1 MNKGDWTRFL
11 ATLTKFQR
19 KKVDHIEFELV
30 AENLRR
36 GAIRI
41 TDLQLQEGE
50 QVTAAIPNT
59 AEWFQPAYGTLD
71 ETSTAVGGDVYL
83 GDQPR
88 VFENVKNRF
97 YNIVGRGHE
106 AIIVPNVYETDF
118 SRQLTTTV
126 VDITLYAKNDFDLL
140 RISTNYGDYVD
151 EYERVY
157 PDEPEHPLNKRYSRE
172 FFFEG
177 GAAGSEI
184 RLWGSRNEASINGV
198 PANRASR
205 SLPVGNGTLKIR
217 RQLFMGLPYGSN
229 RIRIEFYKLVN
240 GKMQDVGIGFWGIVE
255 LIQWQEGKSKP

>member
-1 MNKGDWTRFL
+1 MDTIPCHADKVSAQKSGLYRVR
-11 ATLTKFQR
+11 ASRR
-19 KKVDHIEFELV
+19 KP
-30 AENLRR
+30 AAWG

-71 ETSTAVGGDVYL
+71 ETSTAVGRDVYL

-151 EYERVY
+151 DISRRAGTSLKQEIQPRVF
-157 PDEPEHPLNKRYSRE
+157 L
-172 FFFEG
+172 
-177 GAAGSEI
+177 
-184 RLWGSRNEASINGV
+184 
-198 PANRASR
+198 
-205 SLPVGNGTLKIR
+205 
-217 RQLFMGLPYGSN
+217 
-229 RIRIEFYKLVN
+229 
-240 GKMQDVGIGFWGIVE
+240 
-255 LIQWQEGKSKP
+255 

>member
-1 MNKGDWTRFL
+1 MNKESWTRYL
-11 ATLTKFQR
+11 ATLSKFQR
-19 KKVDHIEFELV
+19 KKVSSIEIEFV
-30 AENLRR
+30 VENVEA
-36 GAIRI
+36 GTVRI
-41 TDLQLQEGE
+41 TDLQLQEGQ
-50 QVTAAIPNT
+50 QVTATIPNT
-59 AEWFQPAYGTLD
+59 AEFFKPKYGTLD

-126 VDITLYAKNDFDLL
+126 VDITLYVKNDFDLL

-177 GAAGSEI
+177 GAVGSEI
-184 RLWGSRNEASINGV
+184 RLWGSKNEASINGV

-205 SLPVGNGTLKIR
+205 TLNVGDGTLKIK

-240 GKMQDVGIGFWGIVE
+240 GKMRDTGIGFWGIVE
-255 LIQWQEGKSKP
+255 LNQWQEGKSKP